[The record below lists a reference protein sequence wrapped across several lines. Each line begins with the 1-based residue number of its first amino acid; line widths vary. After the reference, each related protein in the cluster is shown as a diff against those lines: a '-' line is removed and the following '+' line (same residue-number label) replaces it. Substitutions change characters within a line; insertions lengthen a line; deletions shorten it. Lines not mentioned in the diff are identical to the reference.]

1 MDDKAVGS
9 YLFPTTAQLNALA
22 SFNISNVSKTD
33 ASFSNLV
40 GMYGPTT
47 TNGAT
52 AYALWLQFIPEFFSD
67 AIKTPATVG
76 EVNETGATWCN
87 FLKEQTNM
95 TYRILFQMGDEFSD
109 WEGVYYTFTAGTR
122 VKNVSTSI
130 DYVNMSKM
138 TTSNN
143 QMLSAVD
150 QFFT

>member
-1 MDDKAVGS
+1 MLS
-9 YLFPTTAQLNALA
+9 Q
-22 SFNISNVSKTD
+22 
-33 ASFSNLV
+33 
-40 GMYGPTT
+40 
-47 TNGAT
+47 
-52 AYALWLQFIPEFFSD
+52 
-67 AIKTPATVG
+67 ATVG